1 MPCCG
6 AGRARVSG
14 ALPNPRTESRAQTQ
28 NSATASYQSAGV
40 IFEYVGGAGL
50 TVHGP
55 VTGRTYV
62 FPKPG
67 AQLAADARDANSLLT
82 VPLLRRVR
90 GS

>member
-14 ALPNPRTESRAQTQ
+14 ALPNPRTASRSQIPNTPA
-28 NSATASYQSAGV
+28 ASYQSAGV

-50 TVHGP
+50 TVRGP

-62 FPKPG
+62 FAKPG
-67 AQLAADARDANSLLT
+67 VQVAADARDANSLAT